1 MHCPSSRKGSRYL
14 RLPQLFVAL
23 QLLPLYYL
31 EQLDQ
36 LANEIKAM
44 LIKEISRERNIIS
57 KYFQRCDS
65 YCLFTQISFEHV
77 RELGNLRWEWGSHWN
92 SPFKKYFYI
101 FSK

>member
-1 MHCPSSRKGSRYL
+1 MHCPSSRKDSRYL

-44 LIKEISRERNIIS
+44 LIKEISSERNIIS

-77 RELGNLRWEWGSHWN
+77 RELGNLRREWGSHWN